1 MEQEIELTLTE
12 QGELKVK
19 VEDKSLL
26 AVIIKG
32 LGMIN
37 CDQVG
42 CENCQFDC
50 EQDCRDCPFELKG
63 DRFFD
68 CMLEKLR
75 DIASN
80 D

>member
-1 MEQEIELTLTE
+1 MEQEIELTLNE

-42 CENCQFDC
+42 CENCRFDC
-50 EQDCRDCPFELKG
+50 GYHGCALQMVEKEFME
-63 DRFFD
+63 
-68 CMLEKLR
+68 MLLR
-75 DIASN
+75 
-80 D
+80 